1 MSCVVGYF
9 LCRIKVTATMEG
21 PSSEKIKVPLPQQQ
35 EAIQYIVSRYEE
47 GLGGFLLLGGTGAG
61 KTITSLEIAKAIT
74 TMPLRTSN
82 TRFVSYSKMHGRR
95 HTNRTMAIIPP
106 LGGTVIKQW
115 QREALATGWGA
126 QSVLYYYGGNQDQR
140 RRLLERWNTHADD
153 HPDTPH
159 IVLTTIDILLSE
171 CKLVFDVADRKKITI
186 DDLRI
191 AAFQDVAPKFGKCR
205 CVLLD
210 ESHDYGKGSSAF
222 SDDVEVDP
230 TQIKYNVL
238 NEIVRYHK
246 PDFLL
251 GMTATPFVNSWCD
264 VYSFLRLICPGRKEL
279 YTYRVG
285 HEKFEGHE
293 EAAMREIERFQAKY
307 VYEIKKMESVVNP
320 TTITDVRHGID
331 DAERV
336 LMDSATDALKDK
348 ATKLMH
354 KISEHAIAPSNE
366 TRKARMI
373 AEMLYNKE
381 MTRCRRGL
389 VHPAF
394 YSKPVYSTTD
404 YELDAYGQKT
414 YFFDHKLGKDMPK
427 MQVIRPGIDELY
439 EKWPIEKCSK
449 FSAILN
455 RIDEI
460 VKAENTTRIIVCLH
474 WAEPLRLL
482 AKYAKDR
489 FPQKTII
496 EHHGLA
502 PRRPWQAMEAFAS
515 PFHTG
520 AIMLATTPGIDRG
533 VDLPWTTKGADGN
546 RVAVRMIVGDL
557 PFSAAAEQQLQGRIK
572 RLPAQGYPDQP
583 DRVRN
588 WFVDRVLVGCEKPT
602 IEDFFLKLI
611 SQKASKAVAF
621 VQTKEELLEAGL
633 EATDETSPDAPITKP
648 DKPDK
653 AGKEREQGS
662 LMTLLTTLSPD
673 RPSLFTRE
681 TRGDKGKAGT
691 SGVMKKTISKARGG
705 GSSSKMKM

>member
-1 MSCVVGYF
+1 
-9 LCRIKVTATMEG
+9 MEA
-21 PSSEKIKVPLPQQQ
+21 PVAEKIKVPLPQQKD
-35 EAIQYIVSRYEE
+35 AIDYIVSKYDE

-74 TMPLRTSN
+74 TMPPRASN
-82 TRFVSYSKMHGRR
+82 TRFVSYSKTYGRR
-95 HTNRTMAIIPP
+95 HLNRILAIIPP

-115 QREALATGWGA
+115 QKEAYATGWA
-126 QSVLYYYGGNQDQR
+126 KQSVLYYYGGNQDQR
-140 RRLLERWNTHADD
+140 RRALERWNTHADD
-153 HPDTPH
+153 YPDMPH
-159 IVLTTIDILLSE
+159 IILTTIDILLSE
-171 CKLVFDVADRKKITI
+171 CKLVFDAADRKKITI

-191 AAFQDVAPKFGKCR
+191 AAFNDVAPKFGKCR
-205 CVLLD
+205 CILID
-210 ESHDYGKGSSAF
+210 EEHDYGKGSSAF

-230 TQIKYNVL
+230 GQIKYNVL
-238 NEIVRYHK
+238 NEVVRYHK

-251 GMTATPFVNSWCD
+251 GLTATPFVNSWCD
-264 VYSFLRLICPGRKEL
+264 VYSFLRLISPGRKEM

-293 EAAMREIERFQAKY
+293 EASMREIERFQARY

-320 TTITDVRHGID
+320 TTITDVKHTIEE
-331 DAERV
+331 AERV
-336 LMDSATDALKDK
+336 LMDSATDALKEK

-354 KISEHAIAPSNE
+354 KISEHAIAPSQE

-373 AEMLYNKE
+373 AENLYNKE

-394 YSKPVYSTTD
+394 YAKPVYSKTD
-404 YELDAYGQKT
+404 YELNAYGHKA
-414 YFFDHKLGKDMPK
+414 YYYDHRSGNEVAK
-427 MQVIRPGIDELY
+427 MQVIKPSIDELY
-439 EKWPIEKCSK
+439 NKWPIERCSK

-455 RIDEI
+455 RIEEI
-460 VKAENTTRIIVCLH
+460 VKTENTTRIIVCLH

-489 FPQKTII
+489 FPEKTII

-502 PRRPWQAMEAFAS
+502 SSRPWQAMEKFGS
-515 PFHTG
+515 PLHTG

-533 VDLPWTTKGADGN
+533 VDLPWTTNGADGN

-572 RLPAQGYPDQP
+572 RLPAQGYPAES
-583 DRVRN
+583 DRVRD
-588 WFVDRVLVGCEKPT
+588 WFVDRVFVGCEKPT

-621 VQTKEELLEAGL
+621 VQTREEMLEAGL
-633 EATDETSPDAPITKP
+633 EVTDETSPDAQVTKP
-648 DKPDK
+648 DKP
-653 AGKEREQGS
+653 GKGREQGS

-673 RPSLFTRE
+673 RPSVLTRE
-681 TRGDKGKAGT
+681 TRGGKGKSGT
-691 SGVMKKTISKARGG
+691 SGVKKTISKV
-705 GSSSKMKM
+705 KK